1 MPVLIH
7 LLIYLS
13 YRTEKGAA
21 MAKFFLL
28 CGLCD
33 LIISSRCSGGKQS
46 SGMIDIDFLPQ
57 RASMREGSE
66 QHKRNG
72 VSKLQTFFLHL
83 EDGGQV
89 CFDFL

>member
-13 YRTEKGAA
+13 YRTEKAAA

-28 CGLCD
+28 CGLCN
-33 LIISSRCSGGKQS
+33 LIISRSCSGGKQS
-46 SGMIDIDFLPQ
+46 SGMTDMDFLPQ

-66 QHKRNG
+66 QHKHNR
-72 VSKLQTFFLHL
+72 VSKLQAFSLHL

-89 CFDFL
+89 CLDAL

>member
-1 MPVLIH
+1 MPVLTH
-7 LLIYLS
+7 LLTYLS
-13 YRTEKGAA
+13 YRAEKAA
-21 MAKFFLL
+21 VMAKFFLL

-33 LIISSRCSGGKQS
+33 LIISSGCSGGKQS

-66 QHKRNG
+66 LHKQDR
-72 VSKLQTFFLHL
+72 VSKLQAFFLHL
-83 EDGGQV
+83 EDGVQV

>member
-13 YRTEKGAA
+13 DRTEKAA
-21 MAKFFLL
+21 VMAKFFLL

-33 LIISSRCSGGKQS
+33 LMISSRRSGGKQS

-57 RASMREGSE
+57 RASMRKGSE
-66 QHKRNG
+66 QHKQNG
-72 VSKLQTFFLHL
+72 MSKLQAFFLHL
-83 EDGGQV
+83 EDGGQI